1 MHIKKCVINTHGEFM
16 PKHILSG
23 LNYLAAIKLR
33 EEGYLQK
40 EIAETL
46 GMDRS
51 TVSHYING
59 RNITWDSIEIA
70 ETISH
75 LCSQDFLKMTYA
87 LCKDNQ
93 KTRVIMKTISEEKFN
108 PVVKDGCIGCG
119 LCVETCLMKAV
130 ELNNLKARIDPD
142 WCCGCKMCEPGCPT
156 ASIEIL
162 EEEISDF
169 RNQK

>member
-1 MHIKKCVINTHGEFM
+1 M
-16 PKHILSG
+16 PKHIISG

-33 EEGYLQK
+33 KEGYLQK

-59 RNITWDSIEIA
+59 RNISWDSIEIA
-70 ETISH
+70 ETIRH
-75 LCSQDFLKMTYA
+75 LCPEDFLKMTYA
-87 LCKDNQ
+87 LTKDNQ
-93 KTRVIMKTISEEKFN
+93 KTRVIIKTITEQHFN
-108 PVVKDGCIGCG
+108 PIVKDGCIGCG

-130 ELNNLKARIDPD
+130 ELNNLKAQIDPN
-142 WCCGCKMCEPGCPT
+142 WCCGCRMCESGCPT

-169 RNQK
+169 PNPQ

>member
-1 MHIKKCVINTHGEFM
+1 M
-16 PKHILSG
+16 PKHIISG

-33 EEGYLQK
+33 KKGHLQK
-40 EIAETL
+40 EIAEIL

-59 RNITWDSIEIA
+59 RNISWDSIEIA
-70 ETISH
+70 ETISNLH
-75 LCSQDFLKMTYA
+75 PEDFLKMTYA
-87 LCKDNQ
+87 LTKDSE
-93 KTRVIMKTISEEKFN
+93 KTRIIIKTISEQQFN

-130 ELNNLKARIDPD
+130 ELNNLKAQIDPE
-142 WCCGCKMCEPGCPT
+142 WCCGCGMCESGCPT

-162 EEEISDF
+162 EVEK
-169 RNQK
+169 N